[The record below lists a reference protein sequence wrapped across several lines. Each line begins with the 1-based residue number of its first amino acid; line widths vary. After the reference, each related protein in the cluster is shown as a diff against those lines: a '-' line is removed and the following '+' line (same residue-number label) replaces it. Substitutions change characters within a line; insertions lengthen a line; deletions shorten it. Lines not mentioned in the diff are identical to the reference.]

1 MSKKSRKRN
10 KRILAVLGVGAAA
23 AMAAKKKRDAVI
35 SDGDANDN
43 ANKTT
48 TSFKKA
54 SIADVSNT
62 AKKDTAKK
70 DTATKK
76 TDVKTTRKRSQAE
89 DSDYKGP
96 GIKRY
101 DDGSIIAKDKGSGNM
116 VNYANKEKYSTRK
129 DTQPPGANGGTK
141 KPFTLIDPS
150 KSTFAQNQAKKGLK
164 SGGRAGYK
172 SGGSIKKSM
181 GKALRGGGKVMR

>member
-35 SDGDANDN
+35 SDGDKNDN
-43 ANKTT
+43 ANRTT
-48 TSFKKA
+48 TPFKKA

-62 AKKDTAKK
+62 AKKS
-70 DTATKK
+70 TATKTKKNIPQDTQVNTGKKETNKKVRLTLGVGDGGPLKLKDNSIRAKNRK
-76 TDVKTTRKRSQAE
+76 TSSA
-89 DSDYKGP
+89 
-96 GIKRY
+96 GIKEPNKPMMA
-101 DDGSIIAKDKGSGNM
+101 SIFPKGKSAD
-116 VNYANKEKYSTRK
+116 NYKADMQDFGRT
-129 DTQPPGANGGTK
+129 
-141 KPFTLIDPS
+141 
-150 KSTFAQNQAKKGLK
+150 NQYK

-181 GKALRGGGKVMR
+181 GKALRGGGKVMK